1 MSTPRPANRSYSTE
15 ALERWFASLPES
27 WEKTFRK
34 ADLEEGRRIYTE
46 GLVRSLELKPHAAEA
61 VTRTETQTVRAV
73 IELGEGRIEWRT
85 SLPEEENGAP
95 YAVAG
100 MYEVEELLADEI
112 SPVDDSAPA
121 AAPAAPVEPERKD
134 AGARAALKLQVAFEL
149 GFRLVVGPRRPCL
162 ELFRSRRGAGRRAF
176 RRAAADLIPFL
187 HRGPPRRLRLWE
199 GCRHLGYR

>member
-1 MSTPRPANRSYSTE
+1 M
-15 ALERWFASLPES
+15 ERWFASLPES

-46 GLVRSLELKPHAAEA
+46 GLVRSLELKPQTAEA

-112 SPVDDSAPA
+112 SPSTI
-121 AAPAAPVEPERKD
+121 
-134 AGARAALKLQVAFEL
+134 
-149 GFRLVVGPRRPCL
+149 PRRP
-162 ELFRSRRGAGRRAF
+162 RR
-176 RRAAADLIPFL
+176 
-187 HRGPPRRLRLWE
+187 PRRRSN
-199 GCRHLGYR
+199 RNARMAARAPR